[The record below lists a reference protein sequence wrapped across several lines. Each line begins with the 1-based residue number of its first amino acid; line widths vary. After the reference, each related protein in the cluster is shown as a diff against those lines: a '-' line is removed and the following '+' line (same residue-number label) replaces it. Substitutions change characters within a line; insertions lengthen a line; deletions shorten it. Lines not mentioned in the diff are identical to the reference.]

1 MNEPFDKHFKSNV
14 HVWRTFA
21 QKGFVNTEDLVKARN
36 YDDKYSYAEQN
47 EAIKRL
53 NNALSEV
60 LKRNPDNPQLSQFI
74 SSMTEASDE
83 MIKDKIT
90 SSFRDLDKVTDT
102 DITLKAKK
110 LGIPVDEFR
119 SQFKLVK
126 NRIDEEKGRERRAKE
141 VKEMKWYDPQN
152 WATSDYE
159 KQRYINDPDASIIGK
174 EGNGKWFN
182 KGEAISDLA
191 YGAAAGIA
199 DLMPSYGGTFA
210 GPVIRGMRD
219 LHHKGL
225 MPLSEE
231 SKYQKEGG
239 DIVGDF
245 SKDMFVNVGSDIL
258 PTGLTKYLPRVVKFA
273 RGGKANTGL
282 VKYAED
288 VFNNKA
294 TKEKVNQMNDELE
307 SFGWNLNSKNFNEG
321 QIYDTPDIVLEE
333 QIKSL
338 PENSILRKQ
347 LEKDAIITSKA
358 GVKHVDREAM
368 TSTLADF
375 ASVTPKKDELVNI
388 EHLRTMPDG
397 FHKNSQL
404 ELMFSEEGNK
414 PQILDY
420 VMEQN
425 KAANVSKKAK
435 AGSKVLEYWEN
446 YGDRINKTLATMGV
460 GKDVPM
466 LPTAIKARQT
476 SKVNTDEREDIDWFK
491 ENYARDWEAGF
502 IPRGKDDE
510 PIMKAY
516 REWKEENKKPSVR
529 NVLGGV

>member
-1 MNEPFDKHFKSNV
+1 MNEPFDKHFKSNAS
-14 HVWRTFA
+14 VWRTFA

-47 EAIKRL
+47 QAINRL

-119 SQFKLVK
+119 NQFKLVK

-159 KQRYINDPDASIIGK
+159 KQRYINEPDASIIGK

-191 YGAAAGIA
+191 YGVAGGVA
-199 DLMPSYGGTFA
+199 DLLPGVGGTVA
-210 GPVIRGMRD
+210 GPVIRGARD
-219 LHHKGL
+219 VQHKVTN
-225 MPLSEE
+225 

-239 DIVGDF
+239 DIAGDF
-245 SKDMFVNVGSDIL
+245 GKDLFVNVGSDVL
-258 PTGLTKYLPRVVKFA
+258 PTALTKYAPRVVKFA
-273 RGGKANTGL
+273 KGGKANTG
-282 VKYAED
+282 VAKYAED
-288 VFNNKA
+288 VYNNKV
-294 TKEKVNQMNDELE
+294 TREKVNQMNDELD

-321 QIYDTPDIVLEE
+321 KIYDTPDIVLEE

-368 TSTLADF
+368 TSTLSDF

-425 KAANVSKKAK
+425 KAANVSKNAK
-435 AGSKVLEYWEN
+435 RGSKALENWEK
-446 YGDRINKTLATMGV
+446 YGDRVNKTLATMGV

-466 LPTAIKARQT
+466 LPTSIQSRQT
-476 SKVNTDEREDIDWFK
+476 SKVNTDDREDIDWFK
-491 ENYARDWEAGF
+491 TNYARDWEAGF
-502 IPRGKDDE
+502 IPRGKEDE

>member
-1 MNEPFDKHFKSNV
+1 MNEPFDKHFKSNAR
-14 HVWRTFA
+14 VWRTFA

-47 EAIKRL
+47 QAINRL

-60 LKRNPDNPQLSQFI
+60 LKRNPNDPQLNQFI

-141 VKEMKWYDPQN
+141 IEEMKWYDPQN

-174 EGNGKWFN
+174 EGNGKWYN

-191 YGAAAGIA
+191 YGVAGGVA
-199 DLMPSYGGTFA
+199 DLLPGVGGMVV
-210 GPVIRGMRD
+210 GPAVRGARD
-219 LHHKGL
+219 VQHKL
-225 MPLSEE
+225 TN

-239 DIVGDF
+239 DIAGDF
-245 SKDMFVNVGSDIL
+245 GKDLFVNVGSDVL
-258 PTGLTKYLPRVVKFA
+258 PTALTRYMPRVVKFA
-273 RGGKANTGL
+273 RKGKQNNGMA
-282 VKYAED
+282 KFAED
-288 VFNNKA
+288 VYTNKA
-294 TKEKVNQMNDELE
+294 TREKVNQMNDELD

-321 QIYDTPDIVLEE
+321 QIYDTPDIKLID

-338 PENSILRKQ
+338 PKNSILRQQ
-347 LEKDAIITSKA
+347 LEKDAIIKSNA
-358 GVKHVDREAM
+358 GIEHIDREAM

-375 ASVTPKKDELVNI
+375 AAATPKKDELANF
-388 EHLRTMPDG
+388 ENLRTMPDG
-397 FHKNSQL
+397 FHKNTQL
-404 ELMFSEEGNK
+404 ELMLNEEGDK
-414 PQILDY
+414 QHILDY
-420 VMEQN
+420 MLEQN
-425 KAANVSKKAK
+425 KAANVSKNAK
-435 AGSKVLEYWEN
+435 KGSKALDYWEN
-446 YGDRINKTLATMGV
+446 YGDRVNKSLATMGV
-460 GKDVPM
+460 GKNIPM
-466 LPTAIKARQT
+466 LPTAIQSRQT
-476 SKVNTDEREDIDWFK
+476 SKVNTDDREDIDWFK
-491 ENYARDWEAGF
+491 TNYARDWEAGF
-502 IPRGKDDE
+502 IPRGKEDE

-516 REWKEENKKPSVR
+516 REWKEERKRPSIREVM
-529 NVLGGV
+529 